1 MGKTKATAGWTGSVR
16 SIAVPCRAEHEEH
29 SLDKACLGLFIPFFL
44 SYERKKVR
52 NFFILLKV

>member
-1 MGKTKATAGWTGSVR
+1 MIRAAVVQHPSVDRPDRVPAGRIVKNTGSTV
-16 SIAVPCRAEHEEH
+16 
-29 SLDKACLGLFIPFFL
+29 ACLGLFIPFFL